1 MCVYVCV
8 RYHQKMFAT
17 KVRMQ
22 NLLEGLAVSEVE
34 VNCKNGGNCR
44 EKCCYGPGLN
54 LNTFHIDYSNSLATG
69 PRFHLC
75 SLPPDFNT
83 VAQVILKLTYLKN
96 LPMSGNVLTRPSVI
110 SSLVSLPHCFLLAHI
125 APPRLVCVSSDMT
138 DRLILRTFGL
148 DVLSAFLFPVF
159 FKLWLIATF
168 SNVTQCLDQLTI

>member
-1 MCVYVCV
+1 MIENYIITKIEGAMKAQRVCNYQMCVYVCV

-69 PRFHLC
+69 P
-75 SLPPDFNT
+75 
-83 VAQVILKLTYLKN
+83 
-96 LPMSGNVLTRPSVI
+96 
-110 SSLVSLPHCFLLAHI
+110 LVSTY
-125 APPRLVCVSSDMT
+125 APCHQ
-138 DRLILRTFGL
+138 IL
-148 DVLSAFLFPVF
+148 
-159 FKLWLIATF
+159 
-168 SNVTQCLDQLTI
+168 TQ